1 LPQAPRG
8 SLVQKSRKTLDN
20 TATYA

>member
-1 LPQAPRG
+1 LPQAPEG